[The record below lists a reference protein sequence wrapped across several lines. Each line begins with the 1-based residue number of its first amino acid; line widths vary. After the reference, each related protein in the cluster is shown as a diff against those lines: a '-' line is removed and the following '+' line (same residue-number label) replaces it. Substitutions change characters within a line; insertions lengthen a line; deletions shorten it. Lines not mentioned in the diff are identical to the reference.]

1 MTLGKLLFFALISS
15 FRYFSL
21 QIILI
26 ASFVELHTFS
36 DYIKTL
42 TIKHTRNLF
51 GNFVELHTFS
61 DYSQK
66 KLE

>member
-1 MTLGKLLFFALISS
+1 MTLGKPLFFALISS

-26 ASFVELHTFS
+26 AFFVELHTFS
-36 DYIKTL
+36 DYIITL
-42 TIKHTRNLF
+42 IIELTRNLF

-61 DYSQK
+61 DFSRK